1 MCVVNCDESTTQGV
15 WRVFRAVYWRYR
27 AVHCRKSRL
36 CVTRKNIKLELFSEL
51 LTESNQLFLDVL
63 NNILN
68 LFVKHAEPTLVYGSF
83 AKDLVLEIIF
93 YNKKNYTFHVYR
105 DDVNRKMLL

>member
-1 MCVVNCDESTTQGV
+1 MCVVNWDDDESTTQGV

-36 CVTRKNIKLELFSEL
+36 CVSRKRILRTYELELFSEL
-51 LTESNQLFLDVL
+51 LIESNQLFLDVF

-68 LFVKHAEPTLVYGSF
+68 LFVKHAEPTLVYGSLDM
-83 AKDLVLEIIF
+83 DLVLEIIF
-93 YNKKNYTFHVYR
+93 YKQK
-105 DDVNRKMLL
+105 